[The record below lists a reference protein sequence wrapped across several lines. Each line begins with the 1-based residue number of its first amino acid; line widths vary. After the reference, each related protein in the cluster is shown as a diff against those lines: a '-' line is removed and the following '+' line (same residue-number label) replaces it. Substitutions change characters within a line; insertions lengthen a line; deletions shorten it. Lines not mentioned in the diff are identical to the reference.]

1 MYVDGQLF
9 YTICIMELVSDT
21 SSEDFYKKKTKKILI
36 NYVFKVTIGNL
47 YFPYFWKTTYDLLS
61 EYDL

>member
-21 SSEDFYKKKTKKILI
+21 SSEDFYKQNKQIKINKLCFQS
-36 NYVFKVTIGNL
+36 ND
-47 YFPYFWKTTYDLLS
+47 W
-61 EYDL
+61 